1 MASILAVDDSATMRQ
16 MINFTL
22 SDAGHLVTDA
32 ANFDEAMAHIA
43 VSRFDLVISDVNM
56 PGKNGIELVKALR
69 ATPEF
74 RFVPILMITTERREE
89 MKAAGKAAGVTS
101 WIVKP
106 FDPVA
111 LLETIEK
118 ILK

>member
-22 SDAGHLVTDA
+22 SDAGHVVTDA

-43 VSRFDLVISDVNM
+43 VSSFDLVISDVNM
-56 PGKNGIELVKALR
+56 PGKNGIELAKALR
-69 ATPEF
+69 ARPEL

-111 LLETIEK
+111 LLETIQK

>member
-1 MASILAVDDSATMRQ
+1 
-16 MINFTL
+16 
-22 SDAGHLVTDA
+22 
-32 ANFDEAMAHIA
+32 
-43 VSRFDLVISDVNM
+43 
-56 PGKNGIELVKALR
+56 
-69 ATPEF
+69 
-74 RFVPILMITTERREE
+74 MITTERKEE